1 MPRKSSPSSSSS
13 YPPATGAKSSRR
25 PRERLEVGRSS
36 GSGRRL
42 RPPLL
47 LPLLL
52 LLPLPLPRRRDERPR
67 PPLSDPSPPELVP
80 VWAPVLV
87 PVRGPV
93 LAPERAGLVPASSR
107 RSPPRRRRRPRASP
121 SAARPVSLR
130 LSPPLPAVPWEPP
143 AVPWEPPAAP
153 WEPPAAPWE
162 PPSSPLRK
170 PSARG
175 VVGRP

>member
-52 LLPLPLPRRRDERPR
+52 LLPLPRRRDERPR

-143 AVPWEPPAAP
+143 A
-153 WEPPAAPWE
+153 APWE